1 MGKENY
7 QSRIFF
13 PGKVHVIK
21 KKGKYISD
29 RKKKK
34 TKLNQIITILKEILH
49 VISEMQEG
57 RRVYM
62 TV

>member
-21 KKGKYISD
+21 KKKINVFQIE
-29 RKKKK
+29 K
-34 TKLNQIITILKEILH
+34 TKLNQIVTILKEILYA
-49 VISEMQEG
+49 IPEMQEG